1 MVNQAIFSEIN
12 QSLLLI
18 MRQLLA
24 LSRSLDVIN
33 TADMARTRLALNSAG
48 GEIMFTLER
57 LNSLILPPS
66 RDFNLYRHW
75 RQQYLDL
82 IQEGNV
88 NKIRE
93 NIQSIESIHPPLL
106 PWLDELLR
114 RDTDYFNLPEEQRW

>member
-1 MVNQAIFSEIN
+1 
-12 QSLLLI
+12 
-18 MRQLLA
+18 
-24 LSRSLDVIN
+24 
-33 TADMARTRLALNSAG
+33 
-48 GEIMFTLER
+48 LER

-93 NIQSIESIHPPLL
+93 NIQSIESIHPLL